1 MAIARCPNFR
11 PETFRLKRFLVHRIQ
26 FTGTCQPPAV
36 SSGAIAE
43 NFPICPFF
51 ENGVHNSIS
60 SFLQQA
66 VWRKSPAVRPFRSSH
81 PAVIRIRRHAALLC
95 ALCWCVGGSGCV
107 SRRLTVVSNPPGALV
122 DIDGRRVGVTPV
134 SEDFIYYGTHEI
146 TLSKPGFKTMTVQQP
161 ARTPWYQIP
170 PLDFFSDNFLGRHV
184 TDSHVFEYQLEQ
196 LGPDADNTAPLIER
210 GRNFRSQAQVAR

>member
-1 MAIARCPNFR
+1 M
-11 PETFRLKRFLVHRIQ
+11 
-26 FTGTCQPPAV
+26 
-36 SSGAIAE
+36 
-43 NFPICPFF
+43 
-51 ENGVHNSIS
+51 
-60 SFLQQA
+60 
-66 VWRKSPAVRPFRSSH
+66 
-81 PAVIRIRRHAALLC
+81 
-95 ALCWCVGGSGCV
+95 
-107 SRRLTVVSNPPGALV
+107 VSNPPGALV